1 MEPEFEQLE
10 IFGIIQRHSGPGL
23 TWPGSL
29 GVTLDV
35 DAKSLSE
42 RPVAISG
49 LTHDSRRVRRYLDV
63 EGQQMLFQKAGAES
77 TITGV
82 SVVGETPCSPCILYT
97 ISR

>member
-1 MEPEFEQLE
+1 MVGAAV
-10 IFGIIQRHSGPGL
+10 FGELSF

-49 LTHDSRRVRRYLDV
+49 RTHDSRRVRSYLDV

-82 SVVGETPCSPCILYT
+82 AVGVKRRVDDVDASACSPFILST